1 MGCKKARKRATAER
15 FGICIFKFNNTIYG
29 FWGPP
34 CFAIPDIVFWGPPH
48 FCLHVLV
55 CHAVSLQVVVLAFFV
70 IVDAILDHYDLQY
83 DKVLCVLKHVD
94 TCL

>member
-15 FGICIFKFNNTIYG
+15 FGIFIFKFNDTRYG

-34 CFAIPDIVFWGPPH
+34 CFAITRYGFLGSTPFLLACSI
-48 FCLHVLV
+48 

-83 DKVLCVLKHVD
+83 DKVLCVLRHVD